1 MKRGIKLAL
10 EYQKRKQKISE
21 MHQILEE
28 CKKEGGIARYGEK
41 GALEIILKY
50 VFKKNNYAELSAEL
64 LKQCGSIAG
73 ILSTDID
80 ELYAIEGL
88 GMASSR
94 HLCYIGDFFRIKYG
108 EKPTKNN
115 FLTFNSSVEFC
126 KKAFRAYVKE
136 TMFVVY
142 VDDRFRPILFDEVFK
157 KLGTFTTFDVRS
169 IVQKA
174 LRLKAERILLAHNH
188 PNGLPMPSSQD
199 IVSTRRIAFLF
210 GELGIDMMDH
220 IIVSGD
226 SFFSFRKFGY
236 FDELLD

>member
-1 MKRGIKLAL
+1 MAS
-10 EYQKRKQKISE
+10 EYQKRKQKINE

-50 VFKKNNYAELSAEL
+50 VFKKNNYAELSTEL
-64 LKQCGSIAG
+64 LKQCGSIGG
-73 ILSTDID
+73 ILSTDFE

-88 GMASSR
+88 GRASSR
-94 HLCYIGDFFRIKYG
+94 HFCYIGDIFRIEYS
-108 EKPTKNN
+108 EKPTKDS
-115 FLTFNSSVEFC
+115 FITFDSSVEFC
-126 KKAFRAYVKE
+126 KKAFRSYVKE
-136 TMFVVY
+136 TMFVAY
-142 VDDRFRPILFDEVFK
+142 IDDHFHPILLDEIFK
-157 KLGTFTTFDVRS
+157 KLGTFTTFDIRS

-174 LRLKAERILLAHNH
+174 LRLKAGKILITHNH

-199 IVSTRRIAFLF
+199 IVSTRRIAFLL
-210 GELGIDMMDH
+210 GELGINMLDH

-226 SFFSFRKFGY
+226 SFYSFRKLGY